1 MKVAQDRQ
9 KKYAD
14 IRRSPLE
21 FCPGDK
27 VFLKVASWKHILRFG
42 MKGKLAL
49 RFIGPFEIR
58 KHIGPVAYEI
68 NLPSQLAKVHNVFH
82 VSLLRKANVDPSRVL
97 PQVPVEVKE
106 DLTLE
111 VRPIKI
117 LDWGEKELRN
127 KKVPTS
133 ESYGEAHKSRK
144 KHGRE
149 NQK

>member
-1 MKVAQDRQ
+1 M
-9 KKYAD
+9 
-14 IRRSPLE
+14 
-21 FCPGDK
+21 
-27 VFLKVASWKHILRFG
+27 
-42 MKGKLAL
+42 
-49 RFIGPFEIR
+49 
-58 KHIGPVAYEI
+58 
-68 NLPSQLAKVHNVFH
+68 AKVHNILH
-82 VSLLRKANVDPSRVL
+82 VSLLQKADVDPSRVL
-97 PQVPVEVKE
+97 PQVLVEVKE